1 MASSVPR
8 RHERLLSH
16 LRAQL
21 RAIDDDAEKERALA
35 PAADRGPAVACGV
48 GSLALI
54 FMEYADERTLA
65 GWLASAWPGG
75 YPGRFS
81 ELLELLAWTCVRL
94 IGFVLLPAIA
104 IRVLLR
110 LRLREHGLGAVPRG
124 HRRVY
129 AVLLALVVPC
139 VVVAASR
146 PEFVAYYPFYR
157 LAHTSWLDLL
167 AWELLYAAHFV
178 GLEFFFRGFWLMA
191 CRRSF
196 GSQAVLV
203 SAVPYC
209 MIHFTKPLVEVL
221 AALPAGIVLGLLAM
235 RARSIWGGVCVHV
248 AVAWLMDALALVQS
262 TGLPTRLRP

>member
-8 RHERLLSH
+8 RHERLLS
-16 LRAQL
+16 QL
-21 RAIDDDAEKERALA
+21 RAHLA
-35 PAADRGPAVACGV
+35 VVDEDPARRHPLVSCSDRGPAVACIV

-54 FMEYADERTLA
+54 FMEYADGRALV
-65 GWLASAWPGG
+65 GWLTSFVPGS
-75 YPGRFS
+75 YPARYT
-81 ELLELLAWTCVRL
+81 ELLELVAWTAVRL
-94 IGFVLLPAIA
+94 TGFVLVPAIA

-110 LRLREHGLGAVPRG
+110 QRLGAYGLGPLPRRHVRAYLG
-124 HRRVY
+124 
-129 AVLLALVVPC
+129 LLAIVLPC
-139 VVVAASR
+139 VVLAARR

-157 LAHTSWLDLL
+157 LAHASWLDLL

-178 GLEFFFRGFWLMA
+178 GLEFFFRGFWLEA

-209 MIHFTKPLVEVL
+209 MLHFTKPLMEVL

-235 RARSIWGGVCVHV
+235 RARSIWGGAAVHV
-248 AVAWLMDALALVQS
+248 AVAWLMDALALAQS
-262 TGLPTRLRP
+262 TGLPKRLWP